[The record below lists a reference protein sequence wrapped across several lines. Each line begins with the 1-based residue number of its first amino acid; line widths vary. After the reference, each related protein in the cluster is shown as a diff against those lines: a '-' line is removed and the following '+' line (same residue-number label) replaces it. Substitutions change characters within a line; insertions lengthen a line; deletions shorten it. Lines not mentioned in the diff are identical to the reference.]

1 MRSEFEPDAKRRAGV
16 AIVVEHR
23 DYRLADD
30 ERDVAL
36 DAVAQALDA
45 MPVRVAARSE
55 VNQDVASLDLD
66 RERAHVVRP
75 RIECAAAMQVE
86 ARMMPVTS
94 ANAVLDAAATER
106 KAHVRASIVDVENLS
121 SCVKHHNEVL
131 ADVRGEASF
140 GFEVGKRCG
149 GNPAG
154 DRFN

>member
-1 MRSEFEPDAKRRAGV
+1 MMRPAIARRAH
-16 AIVVEHR
+16 IDQH
-23 DYRLADD
+23 LAAFD
-30 ERDVAL
+30 
-36 DAVAQALDA
+36 
-45 MPVRVAARSE
+45 PS
-55 VNQDVASLDLD
+55 
-66 RERAHVVRP
+66 RERANVVGP
-75 RIECAAAMQVE
+75 LVESAAGVQIE

-94 ANAVLDAAATER
+94 ENAVLDAAATER